1 MRKPENKLFRID
13 KRASLIG
20 ITALLLISVASY
32 FMFFNKKNSEN
43 IEVEIIEVTS
53 LKLSILNGCGIKGA
67 ASEVKE
73 SLINSSFDNVDI
85 ISWENVK
92 SNKFIYGKSIIVVK
106 RKDENK
112 LKYLMKIT
120 GISRRIYAFDE
131 NTIEDFQIILG
142 RDYRT
147 YFK

>member
-1 MRKPENKLFRID
+1 MRKLKNNLFRID
-13 KRASLIG
+13 KRASLVG
-20 ITALLLISVASY
+20 ITVLLLISVASY
-32 FMFFNKKNSEN
+32 LLFFNKKVSDNFDDE
-43 IEVEIIEVTS
+43 IVEITS
-53 LKLSILNGCGIKGA
+53 LKLSILNGCGVKGA

-73 SLINSSFDNVDI
+73 NLISKNIENMDI

>member
-1 MRKPENKLFRID
+1 MRKLKNNLFRID
-13 KRASLIG
+13 KRASVIG
-20 ITALLLISVASY
+20 ITVLLLISVASY
-32 FMFFNKKNSEN
+32 FLFFNKKVSDNFED
-43 IEVEIIEVTS
+43 EVFEITS
-53 LKLSILNGCGIKGA
+53 LKISILNGCGVKGI
-67 ASEVKE
+67 ASEVKDI
-73 SLINSSFDNVDI
+73 LIKMNIENMDV

-120 GISRRIYAFDE
+120 GISRRIYAFDD

>member
-1 MRKPENKLFRID
+1 MRKLKNNLFHID
-13 KRASLIG
+13 RRALLIG

-32 FMFFNKKNSEN
+32 LLFFNKKVSEN
-43 IEVEIIEVTS
+43 IEDEIIEVTS
-53 LKLSILNGCGIKGA
+53 LKLSILNGCGVKGA
-67 ASEVKE
+67 ANEVNE
-73 SLINSSFDNVDI
+73 ILINKEIENMDI
-85 ISWENVK
+85 ISCENVK

-106 RKDENK
+106 RKDDNK
-112 LKYLMKIT
+112 LKYLKKIT

-131 NTIEDFQIILG
+131 NSIEDFQIILG

>member
-1 MRKPENKLFRID
+1 MRKPKNNLFRIG

-20 ITALLLISVASY
+20 ITVILLISVASY
-32 FMFFNKKNSEN
+32 FMFFNKKVSEKN
-43 IEVEIIEVTS
+43 EVEVIDITS
-53 LKLSILNGCGIKGA
+53 LKLSILNGCGVKGA
-67 ASEVKE
+67 AGEVK
-73 SLINSSFDNVDI
+73 DNILNNNFENIDI

-92 SNKFIYGKSIIVVK
+92 SNKFIYGKTIIVVK
-106 RKDENK
+106 REDENK

-120 GISRRIYAFDE
+120 GVTRRIYAFNE

>member
-1 MRKPENKLFRID
+1 MRKPKNNLFHID

-20 ITALLLISVASY
+20 ITALLFISVTVY
-32 FMFFNKKNSEN
+32 FLFFNK
-43 IEVEIIEVTS
+43 EVNDKIDEEVVEVTS
-53 LKLSILNGCGIKGA
+53 LKLSILNGCGVKGA

-73 SLINSSFDNVDI
+73 NLINRNLENIDI

>member
-1 MRKPENKLFRID
+1 MRKPKNNLFRID

-20 ITALLLISVASY
+20 ITVLLLICAASY

-43 IEVEIIEVTS
+43 IEVEIIEITS
-53 LKLSILNGCGIKGA
+53 LKLSILNGCGVKGA
-67 ASEVKE
+67 ASEVKDN
-73 SLINSSFDNVDI
+73 LINKNLENVDI
-85 ISWENVK
+85 ISLDNVK
-92 SNKFIYGKSIIVVK
+92 NYKFIYGKSIIVVK
-106 RKDENK
+106 RKDEKK

-120 GISRRIYAFDE
+120 GISRRIYAFDD

>member
-1 MRKPENKLFRID
+1 MRKLKNNLFRID
-13 KRASLIG
+13 KRALLIG

-32 FMFFNKKNSEN
+32 FLFFNEKVNDK
-43 IEVEIIEVTS
+43 IESEIIEITS
-53 LKLSILNGCGIKGA
+53 LKLSILNGCGVKGA

-73 SLINSSFDNVDI
+73 NLINKNLENVDI

-106 RKDENK
+106 RRDDNK
-112 LKYLMKIT
+112 LKYLMKLT
-120 GISRRIYAFDE
+120 GISRRIFAFDE

-147 YFK
+147 YFR

>member
-1 MRKPENKLFRID
+1 MRKLKNNLFRID
-13 KRASLIG
+13 KRASVIG
-20 ITALLLISVASY
+20 ITVLLLISVASY
-32 FMFFNKKNSEN
+32 FLFFNKKVSDNFEDEV
-43 IEVEIIEVTS
+43 IEITS
-53 LKLSILNGCGIKGA
+53 LKLSILNGCGVKGI
-67 ASEVKE
+67 ASEVKDI
-73 SLINSSFDNVDI
+73 LIKMNIENMDI

-142 RDYRT
+142 RDYRN
-147 YFK
+147 YFR